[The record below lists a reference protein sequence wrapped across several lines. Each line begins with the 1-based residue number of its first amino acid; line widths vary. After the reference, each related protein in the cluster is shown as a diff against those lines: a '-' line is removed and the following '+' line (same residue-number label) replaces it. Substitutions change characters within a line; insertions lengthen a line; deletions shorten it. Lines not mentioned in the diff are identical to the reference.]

1 MTSSSTQVLSIK
13 RKLLAA
19 AVAPGRTAGYG
30 SASAPKRGWVNSRGR
45 HAPEAR
51 APPLSTRATAV
62 SATGPVPRARERLRR
77 GARSVS
83 HLP

>member
-30 SASAPKRGWVNSRGR
+30 SASAPNRGWVNSRGR
-45 HAPEAR
+45 HAPGAR
-51 APPLSTRATAV
+51 AAAQRPRHRGFGDP
-62 SATGPVPRARERLRR
+62 TGAPRPRALAPR
-77 GARSVS
+77 GEIC
-83 HLP
+83 